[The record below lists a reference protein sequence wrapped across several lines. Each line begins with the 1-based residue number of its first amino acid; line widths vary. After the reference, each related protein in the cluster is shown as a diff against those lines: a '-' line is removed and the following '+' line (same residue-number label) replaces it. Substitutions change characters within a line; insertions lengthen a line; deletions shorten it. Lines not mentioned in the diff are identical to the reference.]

1 MAVSLNHTIVW
12 CRDQQ
17 KSAGFLTEIL
27 DRPAAV
33 RFGPFL
39 VVELDNG
46 ASLDF
51 YQRDGK
57 ISLQHYA
64 FLIGDEEFDAVFA
77 RVTARGLNYWA
88 DPGKEQPQE
97 IRSEE
102 HRIVNEV
109 VSKGRSRGSPYY

>member
-27 DRPAAV
+27 DRPAAA

-46 ASLDF
+46 ASPDF

-64 FLIGDEEFDAVFA
+64 FLTGDEEDRKRTRPNSSHKCAA
-77 RVTARGLNYWA
+77 RLPSSAWTKKSN
-88 DPGKEQPQE
+88 
-97 IRSEE
+97 
-102 HRIVNEV
+102 
-109 VSKGRSRGSPYY
+109 

>member
-33 RFGPFL
+33 RFGPLL

-64 FLIGDEEFDAVFA
+64 FLIGAEEFDSVFA
-77 RVTARGLNYWA
+77 ERKRVLV
-88 DPGKEQPQE
+88 GKGVFC
-97 IRSEE
+97 RVSTGGRR
-102 HRIVNEV
+102 HTKKKNE
-109 VSKGRSRGSPYY
+109 

>member
-57 ISLQHYA
+57 I
-64 FLIGDEEFDAVFA
+64 
-77 RVTARGLNYWA
+77 RW
-88 DPGKEQPQE
+88 
-97 IRSEE
+97 EE
-102 HRIVNEV
+102 HTSELQPLMRISYAVISVTQKRQHQRDMHHKESANSWEKRIQ
-109 VSKGRSRGSPYY
+109 SYKRTQRT

>member
-1 MAVSLNHTIVW
+1 MRISDWSSDVCSS
-12 CRDQQ
+12 D
-17 KSAGFLTEIL
+17 
-27 DRPAAV
+27 
-33 RFGPFL
+33 L

-88 DPGKEQPQE
+88 DPGKEQPQA
-97 IRSEE
+97 INRYFG
-102 HRIVNEV
+102 
-109 VSKGRSRGSPYY
+109 GRGFYFDDPEGHPIGRASCRERVCQYV